1 MALNRRVVRASLCCL
16 WLLVSWLSG
25 GCQYRVERDPDVLVY
40 YLSSD
45 PQSLNPIVAT
55 DVNQNIVNEFV
66 IETLLRRTNA
76 NFNLEP
82 LLAERWEESPDHLHY
97 TFYVRRGVQ
106 WHDHQPFTARD
117 VLYSFERINDPNVGA
132 AHLSSYFQK
141 SGISGAELL
150 DDFTIRFNLDR
161 PYVFALETIAF
172 MPIVPRHV
180 FDNGEDFRKHAANR
194 APIGTGP
201 MRFAEWKTARQIRV
215 EPFADYWGP
224 PMTLRGVVYKIIN
237 DQWVAFQALKKGE
250 IDVSGVRSIQ
260 WAKQTDSAAFRRR
273 FTKTEYEP
281 YSAGYSYIGWNL
293 RRPLFADR
301 RVRQALTMLIPRET
315 LIQKLFFGS
324 GHVTTGPFYEHG
336 PQHDPTLHPWPYAP
350 ERALAL
356 LAEAGWTDHDGDGV
370 RDKDG
375 VPFQFTFLYPGPS
388 RTVDNLSSIIRE
400 DMRKIGIV
408 VEVRQMEWSV
418 FLQTT
423 HDHQFDAVF
432 GGWSGDYES
441 DPHQI
446 WHSSQ
451 QAEGSNY
458 LGFANAEVDRLIEAA
473 RVEFDPERR
482 NALYH
487 QMERILHEEQPCTFL
502 FTFTSRLVRHQ
513 RFTNVHVYPGGVDMR
528 EWGLGPS
535 EALYQ

>member
-1 MALNRRVVRASLCCL
+1 MKCLGRCVWFTLAL
-16 WLLVSWLSG
+16 WLLPSLG
-25 GCQYRVERDPDVLVY
+25 GCHYRVERDPSVVVY
-40 YLSSD
+40 YLPSD

-55 DVNQNIVNEFV
+55 DATQNVANEFV
-66 IETLLRRTNA
+66 TETLLRRTNA

-97 TFYVRRGVQ
+97 TFYLRHGVQ

-117 VLYSFERINDPNVGA
+117 VLYSFERINDPKVGA

-141 SGISGAELL
+141 SGITGAELL
-150 DDFTIRFNLDR
+150 DDFTIRFNLER

-180 FDNGEDFRKHAANR
+180 FDNGEEFRKHAANR

-201 MRFAEWKTARQIRV
+201 MRFVEWKTARQIRV
-215 EPFADYWGP
+215 ERFPDYWGT
-224 PMTLRGVVYKIIN
+224 PMALQGVVYKIIN

-250 IDVSGVRSIQ
+250 IDVSGVRAIQ
-260 WAKQTDSAAFRRR
+260 WAKQTNSAAFRRR

-301 RVRQALTMLIPRET
+301 RIRQALTMLIPREE
-315 LIQKLFFGS
+315 LIRKLFFGS
-324 GHVTTGPFYEHG
+324 GHVAAGTFYDHG
-336 PQHDPTLHPWPYAP
+336 PQHDPSLAPWPYDP
-350 ERALAL
+350 ERALQL
-356 LAEAGWTDHDGDGV
+356 LEEAGWTDHDGDGI
-370 RDKDG
+370 RDKNG
-375 VPFQFTFLYPGPS
+375 EPFRFTFLYPGPS
-388 RTVDNLSSIIRE
+388 RTVDSLSSIIRE
-400 DMRKIGIV
+400 DLRKVGII
-408 VEVRQMEWSV
+408 VEVRQMEWTV

-432 GGWSGDYES
+432 GGWTGDYES

-458 LGFANAEVDRLIEAA
+458 IGFANPEVDQLIEAA
-473 RVEFDPERR
+473 RVEFDPAKR

-487 QMERILHEEQPCTFL
+487 RMDRIIHEEQPCTFL
-502 FTFTSRLVRHQ
+502 FVFTSRLVRHQ
-513 RFTNVHVYPGGVDMR
+513 RFTQVQVYPGGVDMR
-528 EWGLGPS
+528 EWGVGPS
-535 EALYQ
+535 EVLYQ